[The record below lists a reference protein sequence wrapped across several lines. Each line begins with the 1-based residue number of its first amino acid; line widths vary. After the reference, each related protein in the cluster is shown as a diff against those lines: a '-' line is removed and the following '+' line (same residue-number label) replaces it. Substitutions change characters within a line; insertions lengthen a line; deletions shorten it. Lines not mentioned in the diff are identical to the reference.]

1 MKFADAS
8 EQPPLY
14 FRTTDEMLKEFAYF
28 GEEKA
33 KELVITNPNKIAD
46 LIDPEV
52 RPIPRGTFTPEIPG
66 SEEDLRRITWAK
78 AHEVY
83 GDPAP
88 EIVEKRLNR
97 ELDSI
102 IKHGFA
108 VLYMI
113 AQKLVANSEEHGYH
127 VGSRG
132 SVGSSFVAIMA
143 GISEVNPLPP
153 HYVCPKCK
161 YSEFITDGSVGSGFD
176 LPPKNCPKCGEA
188 MGRDGHDIPFETFL
202 GFDGDKAPDI
212 DLNFSGEYQSS
223 AHRYTEELFGKDHVF
238 KAGTI
243 STVADKTAYGFAMK
257 YLEEKGRTVNKAEE
271 NRLAL
276 GCAGVKRTT
285 GQHPGGMVVV
295 PSKYEVYDFTPVQH
309 PADSKESGVITTHF
323 DFHSLHDT
331 ILKLDELGHDVPTL
345 YKHLE
350 DMTGIMIA
358 DVPPMDE
365 KVISL
370 FTSTEALGVTPEEI
384 HSETGTLSL
393 PEMGTNFVR
402 QMLIDAQPKKFSDLL
417 QISGLSH
424 GTDVWLGNAQDLIK
438 NKTCTISE
446 VIGTRD
452 SIMTYLLHKGLE
464 PKMAFKIMEI
474 TRKGKAPKLL
484 TEEHFTAMKEHGVPQ
499 WYVDSCMKIKYM
511 FPKAHAAAYV
521 IAACKLGWFKVYH
534 PLPYYAAFFTVRGGD
549 FDAESAVRGK
559 SVVQMKLDALRAKG
573 NDRTVK
579 EEDTY
584 VTLQIIN
591 EMLCRGYAFLPID
604 LYRSHATKYQ
614 IEDGKIRLPFT
625 ALKGVGEAAAHSL
638 QEASEQG
645 AYISVDEV
653 QTRSGVSKS
662 VIEMLEEAGALGSL
676 PKTSQMT
683 FF

>member
-1 MKFADAS
+1 M
-8 EQPPLY
+8 
-14 FRTTDEMLKEFAYF
+14 
-28 GEEKA
+28 
-33 KELVITNPNKIAD
+33 
-46 LIDPEV
+46 
-52 RPIPRGTFTPEIPG
+52 
-66 SEEDLRRITWAK
+66 
-78 AHEVY
+78 
-83 GDPAP
+83 
-88 EIVEKRLNR
+88 
-97 ELDSI
+97 
-102 IKHGFA
+102 
-108 VLYMI
+108 
-113 AQKLVANSEEHGYH
+113 
-127 VGSRG
+127 
-132 SVGSSFVAIMA
+132 
-143 GISEVNPLPP
+143 
-153 HYVCPKCK
+153 
-161 YSEFITDGSVGSGFD
+161 GSGFD